1 MTQILAVPNFALTQI
16 LAVPNFAAGA
26 GLAIALACDIRIGAE
41 SAFVATG
48 YAGIG
53 LPGDYGVAWLL
64 TRTIGPAR
72 AREYMLTNERI
83 DSGKAESL
91 GLFNRVV
98 SDADLQSEAF
108 ELAKKL
114 ANGPQIALG
123 YIKDNLDEA
132 LEIDHATA
140 IDREADRLLKARSTV
155 DHKEAAK
162 AFSEKRVP
170 RFVGR

>member
-1 MTQILAVPNFALTQI
+1 
-16 LAVPNFAAGA
+16 
-26 GLAIALACDIRIGAE
+26 
-41 SAFVATG
+41 
-48 YAGIG
+48 
-53 LPGDYGVAWLL
+53 
-64 TRTIGPAR
+64 
-72 AREYMLTNERI
+72 MLTNERI
-83 DSGKAESL
+83 DSGKAERL